1 MNNPR
6 VTCGLPT
13 KNRHRSLAQTIQ
25 SVVFQTYPELDL
37 IIVDDSESPVDLR
50 EDPMFQNL
58 FRLMNERKMDWRVI
72 YGPKLGQHICH
83 QIIQDEARTE
93 LIWRIDDD
101 EIAEPNVLASLVWEM
116 RTKGNVGAVG
126 GLVLTPPPAV
136 LPNSLKTNLIAQP
149 DNNVQWY
156 STNGSEQDIS
166 VEHLHSTFLY
176 RKGIA
181 RYETGLS
188 PAAHREETLFTHEI
202 KRAGYD
208 LWVIPLVRT
217 WHLRAGYGGIR
228 SHQNPQFWVDD
239 EKLFQTKLA
248 EWVVTQEKTKVC
260 VLDCG
265 KGDHIVFKS
274 ILPLL
279 RAKGY
284 KRIIV
289 ASCYDDVFKGWDIEL
304 ISIADAIARYGNIDR
319 FNIYRWCIDHNW
331 KESLGKAFEGMYL
344 Q

>member
-1 MNNPR
+1 MR
-6 VTCGLPT
+6 VTCGVPT
-13 KNRHRSLAQTIQ
+13 KNRHRSLAQTLQ

-37 IIVDDSESPVDLR
+37 IIVDDSESPSDLR

-83 QIIQDEARTE
+83 QIIQDEAKTE

-101 EIAEPNVLASLVWEM
+101 EIAEPNALSLLVENMLDLAA
-116 RTKGNVGAVG
+116 GAVG
-126 GLVLTPPPAV
+126 GLVLTPPSAV
-136 LPNSLKTNLIAQP
+136 LPNNLKTNQIAQP
-149 DNNVQWY
+149 DNNVQWFQH
-156 STNGSEQDIS
+156 NGAVEAIE
-166 VEHLHSTFLY
+166 VEHLHSSFLY
-176 RKGIA
+176 KKGIA
-181 RYETGLS
+181 RYEIGLS
-188 PAAHREETLFTHEI
+188 PAAHREETLFSYEI
-202 KRAGYD
+202 KRAGYK
-208 LWVIPLVRT
+208 LYVIPPART

-248 EWVVTQEKTKVC
+248 EWGVTQEKTKVC

-289 ASCYDDVFKGWDIEL
+289 ASCYDDVFKGWDVEL